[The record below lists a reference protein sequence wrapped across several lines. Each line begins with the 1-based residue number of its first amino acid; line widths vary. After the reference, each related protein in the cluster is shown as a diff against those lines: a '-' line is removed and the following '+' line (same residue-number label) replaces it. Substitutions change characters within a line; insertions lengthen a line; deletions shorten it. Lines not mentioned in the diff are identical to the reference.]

1 MIVRMAVATV
11 ESVLRMPHFA
21 RMDVRPA
28 NSAEPTAYNNH
39 IQIASFSTIVRA
51 LPVLCNLLLYN
62 HVLTQKPHPD
72 LCAGC
77 PAHLP
82 TEKLPLSVGLPV
94 GPAHNVVGLAP
105 GIRQQLISS
114 RCSSVVS
121 GSAHSRGSTGCPPS
135 GLPRRCNAHA
145 ARRRPYPSPPGRRQT
160 AASRSFPRR
169 YARCSTGRARPR
181 RRGPRAFLAALVARV
196 GHLDGGDDIA
206 HTALCPGIRIAV
218 VEPVIDR
225 ECVKHGRHLFCTNK
239 NTPKRNASGYL
250 GAGYESRTRHLLLG
264 KQSLYRMS

>member
-1 MIVRMAVATV
+1 MLRSVRLYFFCIAD
-11 ESVLRMPHFA
+11 A
-21 RMDVRPA
+21 RAPWRQPRRKGSPPCAASGPVW
-28 NSAEPTAYNNH
+28 AY
-39 IQIASFSTIVRA
+39 R
-51 LPVLCNLLLYN
+51 LLI
-62 HVLTQKPHPD
+62 PD
-72 LCAGC
+72 LRGNGALQQGC
-77 PAHLP
+77 QLGADLHGPAHLP

-121 GSAHSRGSTGCPPS
+121 GPAHSRGSTGCPSS

-206 HTALCPGIRIAV
+206 HTALCPGIRVAV
-218 VEPVIDR
+218 VEPVIDW

-239 NTPKRNASGYL
+239 NAPKRNASGYL